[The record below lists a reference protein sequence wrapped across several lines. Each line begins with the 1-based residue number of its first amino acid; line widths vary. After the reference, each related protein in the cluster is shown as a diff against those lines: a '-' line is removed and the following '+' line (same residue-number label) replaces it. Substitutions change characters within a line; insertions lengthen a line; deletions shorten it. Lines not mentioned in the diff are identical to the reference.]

1 VPLEGS
7 WLRAALPEEL
17 PEALAQ
23 RVLVAHFACPHDE
36 RRPPR
41 GGECG
46 EVLRALYRRAYAF
59 LDTET
64 GEVTVSPAGHR
75 AASNVL
81 AGEGFTKRTR
91 GGVAY
96 VWSPPKPT
104 LEELQAADAKCAELQ
119 AWLRDYLARAGQ
131 DVPR

>member
-1 VPLEGS
+1 MPIETLSADTAEVRL
-7 WLRAALPEEL
+7 LQAAPKM
-17 PEALAQ
+17 PEAL
-23 RVLVAHFACPHDE
+23 
-36 RRPPR
+36 RRA
-41 GGECG
+41 
-46 EVLRALYRRAYAF
+46 VVRALYRRAYAF

-75 AASNVL
+75 AASNAL